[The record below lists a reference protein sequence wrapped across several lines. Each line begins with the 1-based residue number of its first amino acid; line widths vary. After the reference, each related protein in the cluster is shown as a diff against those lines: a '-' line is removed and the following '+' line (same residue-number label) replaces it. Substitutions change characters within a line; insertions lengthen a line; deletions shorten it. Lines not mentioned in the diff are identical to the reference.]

1 MATKRALITG
11 ITGQDG
17 SYLAEFL
24 LDIGYEVIGMVRRSS
39 TINFERIEHIQD
51 KLTIVSGDL
60 MDQISIID
68 IIKTHRPNE
77 VYNMAAQSF
86 VQTSW
91 VQPVF
96 TGEVTALGVTR
107 VLDAIRLVDPDIRF
121 YQASTSEMFGKVHES
136 PQSESTPFYPRSPYG
151 VAKLYGHWI
160 TVNYRESYDLFAC
173 SGICFNHES
182 PRRGHEFVT
191 RKIARGAVRIKHH
204 LDKELRLG
212 NLESK
217 RDWGFAPDYV
227 RGMWMMLQQDHPEDF
242 VLATGHTHSVKEFT
256 ELAFGSVGLDYSDY
270 VIQDPIYMRPADVEL
285 LVGNPMKAKQKLGW
299 ETQTSF
305 EELVHIMVEAE
316 MNSLEKTR
324 DAQSAKKSGML

>member
-1 MATKRALITG
+1 MASKKALITG

-24 LDIGYEVIGMVRRSS
+24 LEKGYEVIGMVRRSS

-51 KLTIVSGDL
+51 KITIVSGDL

-68 IIKTHRPNE
+68 IIKTHRPQE
-77 VYNMAAQSF
+77 VYNLAAQSF

-107 VLDAIRLVDPDIRF
+107 VLDAVRLVDPDIRF

-136 PQSESTPFYPRSPYG
+136 PQTERTPFYPRSPYG

-191 RKIARGAVRIKHH
+191 RKIARGAARIKCH
-204 LDKELRLG
+204 LENELRLG
-212 NLESK
+212 NLEAK
-217 RDWGFAPDYV
+217 RDWGYAPDYV
-227 RGMWMMLQQDHPEDF
+227 RGMWMILQQDHPEDF
-242 VLATGHTHSVKEFT
+242 VLSTGHTHSVREFA
-256 ELAFGSVGLDYSDY
+256 ELAFSQVGLNYQDF
-270 VIQDPIYMRPADVEL
+270 VVQDPVYMRPAEVEQ
-285 LVGNPMKAKQKLGW
+285 LVGNPARAKEKLGW

-305 EELVHIMVEAE
+305 AELVHIMVEAE
-316 MNSLEKTR
+316 LGCV
-324 DAQSAKKSGML
+324 KKEQGG

>member
-1 MATKRALITG
+1 MANKKALITG

-24 LDIGYEVIGMVRRSS
+24 LEKGYEVIGMVRRSS

-51 KLTIVSGDL
+51 KITIVSGDL

-68 IIKTHRPNE
+68 IIKVYRPDE
-77 VYNMAAQSF
+77 VYNLAAQSF

-107 VLDAIRLVDPDIRF
+107 VLDAIRLVDQNIRF

-136 PQSESTPFYPRSPYG
+136 PQSERTPFYPRSPYG

-160 TVNYRESYDLFAC
+160 TVNYRESYNLFAC

-182 PRRGHEFVT
+182 PRRGQEFVT
-191 RKIARGAVRIKHH
+191 RKIARAAVRIKHH
-204 LDKELRLG
+204 LDHELRLG
-212 NLESK
+212 NLDAQ

-227 RGMWMMLQQDHPEDF
+227 SGMWMMLQQDQPEDF
-242 VLATGHTHSVKEFT
+242 VLATGHTHSVRDFAEV
-256 ELAFGSVGLDYSDY
+256 AFSCLGLDYKDY
-270 VIQDPIYMRPADVEL
+270 IVQDPRYMRPAEVEL
-285 LVGNPMKAKQKLGW
+285 LVGNPAKAQQKLGW
-299 ETQTSF
+299 STRTSF
-305 EELVHIMVEAE
+305 EELVRIMVDAE
-316 MNSLEKTR
+316 ECCLINTAGLQK
-324 DAQSAKKSGML
+324 AGV